1 MTQYAPPQASP
12 LSATLP
18 VALGGLLAMAACMG
32 IGRFVYT
39 PILPFMV
46 AEAGLTPAQGGIIA
60 SANFLAYLIGALA
73 AASTR
78 LTDALPMSRR
88 TLFLS
93 ALALSA
99 ATTAGMGLTD
109 DVSVFIILRFL
120 SGLASAYAMV
130 FSTALVLDRL
140 AAAGRP
146 GLVSLHFAGVGAGIA
161 GSAMLVAALDAAGAD
176 WRQLWFASGVA
187 SAVLL
192 ALVARLIGGGADPG
206 AAPAQPGAPAGR
218 RLVALYVS
226 YGLFGFG
233 YSITA
238 TFINTLARL
247 SPTLSDVEPV
257 IWTAVGLAG
266 IPSIAAWVALGKRIG
281 NQRAYAAACVVET
294 LGVTLSVTSDS
305 GWVVVLAAMML
316 GGTFIAITAVGLM
329 HARSLSRGDPRT
341 ALALMTAAFGL
352 GQMAGPTV
360 AGLGF
365 EATGSFLLP
374 SLSAAAALVV
384 AAALAL
390 TPARRTV

>member
-1 MTQYAPPQASP
+1 MTHDSPHSAP

-60 SANFLAYLIGALA
+60 SANFLAYLIGALT

-78 LTDALPMSRR
+78 LTAALPMSRR
-88 TLFLS
+88 TLLVS

-99 ATTAGMGLTD
+99 ATTAGMGLTEELT
-109 DVSVFIILRFL
+109 VFIVLRFL

-161 GSAMLVAALDAAGAD
+161 GSALLVAALDAAGAD
-176 WRQLWFASGVA
+176 WRQLWFASGAA
-187 SAVLL
+187 SAILL
-192 ALVARLIGGGADPG
+192 AVVLRLIGGGADPG
-206 AAPAQPGAPAGR
+206 DAPARSGAPAGR
-218 RLVALYVS
+218 RLTALYVS

-247 SPTLSDVEPV
+247 SPALSDVEPV

-266 IPSIAAWVALGKRIG
+266 IPSIAVWIALGNRIG
-281 NQRAYAAACVVET
+281 NQRAYALACLVEAI
-294 LGVTLSVTSDS
+294 GVTLSVTSDS
-305 GWVVVLAAMML
+305 GWVVVAAAMML
-316 GGTFIAITAVGLM
+316 GGTFIAITAVGLV
-329 HARSLSRGDPRT
+329 HARSLSRGDPRS

-352 GQMAGPTV
+352 GQMVGPTI

-374 SLSAAAALVV
+374 SLGAAAALVI
-384 AAALAL
+384 AALLAL
-390 TPARRTV
+390 TPARRAL